1 MLLNSSL
8 VQLERIAQTKII
20 MTEDEE
26 MISVTETEGFI
37 TTTFSSRV
45 KLSVRSPRSYLVEYD
60 ERCGRL
66 LVAGSD
72 NILLI
77 SSDSKELF

>member
-1 MLLNSSL
+1 
-8 VQLERIAQTKII
+8 
-20 MTEDEE
+20 MTEDQE
-26 MISVTETEGFI
+26 MISVTETEGFT

-45 KLSVRSPRSYLVEYD
+45 KLSVRRPRSYLVEYD

-72 NILLI
+72 NILL
-77 SSDSKELF
+77 